1 MNIEC
6 TTFTDLSNET
16 REALVFLGAGGD
28 LSEWYT
34 GTGDALRKTKIFKS
48 QEIDYDGVAY
58 IKTTGGRIDLV
69 CYLPQ
74 ARVDIGKLAMW
85 KISWGEVSWLSD
97 YVDNYAEQHGYD
109 LEEER
114 FAS

>member
-6 TTFTDLSNET
+6 TTFTDLRNET

-34 GTGDALRKTKIFKS
+34 GTGDTLREAGIFKS
-48 QEIDYDGVAY
+48 HEIDYDGAAY
-58 IKTTGGRIDLV
+58 VKTTGGRIDLV
-69 CYLPQ
+69 CYLPKEGI
-74 ARVDIGKLAMW
+74 DIGKLAMW

-97 YVDNYAEQHGYD
+97 YVDNYAEQHGCEID
-109 LEEER
+109 QER
-114 FAS
+114 FGS